1 MASDGADMHA
11 ENSEDT
17 HRASDA
23 QEHDYAHSKDAVDG
37 AGLQSFPAAELHE
50 PALGAEVDCPA
61 GPEVYATF
69 QPQHNEDVFTETVVS
84 ELPVAAPPRRV
95 DRRRRQPPRPED
107 RNCCCC
113 RREFERHGHSF
124 NRRAVHTFT
133 NPETLVWIFPDA
145 VAHEKSFVCE
155 TCAQVIR
162 SRGHRKRCGR
172 RSVWLRPPAKP
183 AVKATKSK
191 KGQRMGKKTKA
202 AQLVSKACYKSAL
215 KMLWSTKGAR
225 KHMMDFWSKQLKE
238 EMKALSRQ
246 SDSPFQQK
254 VSSRQP
260 LTSFP
265 WTRCLNWAQEK
276 APLVTACLKALFP
289 DVKALTKSS
298 HGLSEEQAQMLL
310 ERRTLVSLTVPLF
323 TRNIWKNNF
332 LQAAL
337 GAELRLQGCM
347 GSALDALNTM
357 GLCQNKD
364 TVRLLLNRLHGL
376 SDMENEKGQQMNKSE
391 EQMNDV
397 EEDEDEE
404 SEDNEE
410 KEEEEEDDDEED
422 SDQELEEAEEDAEEE
437 EEAEEDEVKRTE
449 EKKQSKERGKRAAK
463 QAEDEDE
470 EDAVEQKKR
479 RVVVVRLGL
488 LKGHSEVGRSDLSAP

>member
-1 MASDGADMHA
+1 MASDGADMHT

-17 HRASDA
+17 RKASDA

-37 AGLQSFPAAELHE
+37 AGLESFPAAELPE

-69 QPQHNEDVFTETVVS
+69 QPQHTEDVFTETVVS

-183 AVKATKSK
+183 AVKATKTK

-298 HGLSEEQAQMLL
+298 Q
-310 ERRTLVSLTVPLF
+310 
-323 TRNIWKNNF
+323 NIWKNNF

-376 SDMENEKGQQMNKSE
+376 NDLENEKGQQMNKSE
-391 EQMNDV
+391 EQMNDA
-397 EEDEDEE
+397 EEDDDEE

-410 KEEEEEDDDEED
+410 KEEEEEEEEEDDED
-422 SDQELEEAEEDAEEE
+422 SDQELEEAEEDVEEE
-437 EEAEEDEVKRTE
+437 DEAEEDEEVKRTE
-449 EKKQSKERGKRAAK
+449 DKKQSKERGKRAAK

>member
-1 MASDGADMHA
+1 
-11 ENSEDT
+11 
-17 HRASDA
+17 
-23 QEHDYAHSKDAVDG
+23 
-37 AGLQSFPAAELHE
+37 
-50 PALGAEVDCPA
+50 
-61 GPEVYATF
+61 
-69 QPQHNEDVFTETVVS
+69 
-84 ELPVAAPPRRV
+84 
-95 DRRRRQPPRPED
+95 
-107 RNCCCC
+107 
-113 RREFERHGHSF
+113 
-124 NRRAVHTFT
+124 
-133 NPETLVWIFPDA
+133 
-145 VAHEKSFVCE
+145 
-155 TCAQVIR
+155 
-162 SRGHRKRCGR
+162 
-172 RSVWLRPPAKP
+172 
-183 AVKATKSK
+183 
-191 KGQRMGKKTKA
+191 MGKKTKA

-225 KHMMDFWSKQLKE
+225 KHMMEFWSKQLKE

-376 SDMENEKGQQMNKSE
+376 NDLENEKAQQAMKNE
-391 EQMNDV
+391 EQMNDI

-404 SEDNEE
+404 SEDDEEE
-410 KEEEEEDDDEED
+410 KEEDDDDDDD
-422 SDQELEEAEEDAEEE
+422 SEQELEEAEEDVEEE
-437 EEAEEDEVKRTE
+437 EEEEVEDVVKSRKE
-449 EKKQSKERGKRAAK
+449 EKKQSKGRGKRAAK
-463 QAEDEDE
+463 QMEDDDDEDNG
-470 EDAVEQKKR
+470 VEQKKR
-479 RVVVVRLGL
+479 RVVVVRLDL